1 MKTEQEFKQLV
12 RKKIAGYYTSE
23 GYYTRAI
30 ERIASVREEIIG
42 LIQSVKKVDTTKLL
56 EYMDSS
62 GFFYRPS
69 GPSRKHHPFP
79 GGLAEHSLG
88 VFRFVEEWNNM
99 TPDERK
105 NSELYN
111 FWVVQKNV
119 RMIQC
124 KDLFTRKI
132 DPDDIILAGIC
143 HDLCKADLFYFK
155 GRAILAHHREDNRHS
170 TLSKKR
176 LMRYGVRGS
185 ECQEI
190 LLAVETHMHLFSY
203 SSEKEIMRTRI
214 KGRKSALAITVWAA
228 DKLDASKHP
237 GKKTTKP
244 STTNANNQN

>member
-99 TPDERK
+99 TPEERK

-111 FWVVQKNV
+111 FNLSTKRVFCN
-119 RMIQC
+119 I
-124 KDLFTRKI
+124 FTEKME
-132 DPDDIILAGIC
+132 PDDMVLAAIC
-143 HDLCKADLFYFK
+143 HDLCKADMFYFK
-155 GRAILAHHREDNRHS
+155 GRSILAHHREDSGHS
-170 TLSKKR
+170 RLSKRR
-176 LMRYGVRGS
+176 LMRYGVKGLD
-185 ECQEI
+185 CQEI

-203 SSEKEIMRTRI
+203 SSEKEVMRTRL
-214 KGRKSALAITVWAA
+214 KGRKSMLAIAVWAA
-228 DKLDASKHP
+228 DKLDASIHP
-237 GKKTTKP
+237 GKKTTRP
-244 STTNANNQN
+244 SSNNTNRQN